1 MRPLTL
7 CLLTGLLLLSLLTPS
22 STGAGELFGWYPGK
36 HLHRLHDHLTGPPQ
50 PIDPRPRVA
59 APPGPHRYPEY
70 NAAAAPWY
78 GYGFGVP
85 TYSWGH
91 FGATYRPAAVAHHGY
106 YGDFTQWGYRRG
118 Y

>member
-7 CLLTGLLLLSLLTPS
+7 RLLTGLLLFGLLVPS
-22 STGAGELFGWYPGK
+22 SATAIELLGWYPGK
-36 HLHRLHDHLTGPPQ
+36 HLHRLHDHPSGPPQ
-50 PIDPRPRVA
+50 QHVA
-59 APPGPHRYPEY
+59 SPPGPHRYPEY

-85 TYSWGH
+85 TYNWGH
-91 FGATYRPAAVAHHGY
+91 FGATYRPAAVSHHGY

>member
-1 MRPLTL
+1 MRANTL
-7 CLLTGLLLLSLLTPS
+7 WLLSILLLVGLAVPPS
-22 STGAGELFGWYPGK
+22 ASAIEGLAWYPGK
-36 HLHRLHDHLTGPPQ
+36 HLQSLHGYASGPSQ
-50 PIDPRPRVA
+50 PIQHVA

-85 TYSWGH
+85 TYNWGY
-91 FGATYRPAAVAHHGY
+91 FGATYRPAAVCHHGY

>member
-1 MRPLTL
+1 MR
-7 CLLTGLLLLSLLTPS
+7 LLIGLSLLGLWIPS
-22 STGAGELFGWYPGK
+22 TATAVELHGWYPGK
-36 HLHRLHDHLTGPPQ
+36 HLHGLQDHLAGSTQ
-50 PIDPRPRVA
+50 PIDPRQHVA

-85 TYSWGH
+85 TYNWGY
-91 FGATYRPAAVAHHGY
+91 FGATYRPAAVSHHGY

>member
-1 MRPLTL
+1 MRSRTL
-7 CLLTGLLLLSLLTPS
+7 CLLAGLLLFGLLVPS
-22 STGAGELFGWYPGK
+22 SATAEWYPGK
-36 HLHRLHDHLTGPPQ
+36 HLHRLHDHLAGPSQ
-50 PIDPRPRVA
+50 LIEPRQNVA

-85 TYSWGH
+85 TYNWGH
-91 FGATYRPAAVAHHGY
+91 FGATYRPAAVGHHGY